1 MKKLKLAV
9 AALTIV
15 VGLPVVAVGALYAF
29 IDPNDY
35 RAQIAEA
42 LSKQLGRAVKLEG
55 PIKLSL
61 SWSHGVDLAVSDVS
75 IANPSWASRPHFAKI
90 GQLGVGVGLQPLLQ
104 KKLEISAF
112 KLGDADIQLETNAAG
127 QTNYD
132 FQAESKTPV
141 LHTGKSEPDRQAAG
155 APPVALHIDHVAIND
170 SKLTLRGKD
179 GKSAVYAVKALALDN
194 KGGGI
199 ALNFTGEA
207 AGVPVKLD
215 LTGGVL
221 EQVMSA
227 QWPFTADIAYAAY
240 KLHAEGTLENGGK
253 SVTLSNYAMTA
264 GSTKLAGQ
272 LAVKLAGVRPAIE
285 GTLTSEKLDLAD
297 LKPPAVAGEALAP
310 DAANRPAQASQR
322 LFSDEPLNLDA
333 LKAVDA
339 KLDVSIAELPLGE
352 TPIKQLRAK
361 LDLVNGRLSLA
372 PLTLLFAGSAMQGEV
387 RLDASVAPA
396 QLRVTLDAPRLDMAE
411 LAKGMMEGKAD
422 ASFSLNT
429 LGNSFHDFAS
439 NADGAVKLVSGGGAL
454 PKAALAAIGGNLL
467 DVLAAG
473 AGSARLNCLAAR
485 FKIQRGQMQ
494 SDGVL
499 LDTDQATLMADGDVD
514 LGDEKI
520 NMLLKTR
527 AKIVK
532 IDAYTPAVRVS
543 GALAHPRFA
552 PDTASTAQKVIGLVM
567 GGDARATA
575 SDNGVPE
582 VTGPAG
588 QNACLYTLEHPP
600 AAKPTPSVGQAI
612 QDVTSGKAKL
622 KDVGGKLLQGLFGQ

>member
-1 MKKLKLAV
+1 MKKIKLAV
-9 AALTIV
+9 VALTV
-15 VGLPVVAVGALYAF
+15 VIGLPVVAVGALYAF

-75 IANPSWASRPHFAKI
+75 VANPSWASRPHFAKI

-104 KKLEISAF
+104 KKLAISAF

-132 FQAESKTPV
+132 FKAEGKTP
-141 LHTGKSEPDRQAAG
+141 EPETAG
-155 APPVALHIDHVAIND
+155 TKAEAPPVALHIDHVAIND

-179 GKSAVYAVKALALDN
+179 GKSTTYVVKALALDN

-215 LTGGVL
+215 LTGGAL
-221 EQVMSA
+221 EQVMGA
-227 QWPFTADIAYAAY
+227 KWPFAADIVYAAY

-272 LAVKLAGVRPAIE
+272 LAVKLAGVRPAVE

-297 LKPPAVAGEALAP
+297 LKPPAVAGDAVAL
-310 DAANRPAQASQR
+310 DATNRPAQTSQR
-322 LFSDEPLNLDA
+322 LFSDEPLKLDA

-387 RLDASVAPA
+387 RLDAAAAPA

-422 ASFSLNT
+422 ASFNLNT
-429 LGNSFHDFAS
+429 LGNSLHDFAS
-439 NADGAVKLVSGGGAL
+439 NADGAAKLVSGGGAL

-467 DVLAAG
+467 DALAAG
-473 AGSARLNCLAAR
+473 AGSTKLNCLAAR

-499 LDTDQATLMADGDVD
+499 LDTDQATLMADGGVD

-520 NMLLKTR
+520 NMLLRTR
-527 AKIVK
+527 AKLAK
-532 IDAYTPAVRVS
+532 IDAFAPAVRVS
-543 GALAHPRFA
+543 GALTHPRFA
-552 PDTASTAQKVIGLVM
+552 PDTASTAQKVMGLVM
-567 GGDARATA
+567 GGDARVAA

-600 AAKPTPSVGQAI
+600 AAKPAPSVGQAI